1 MKGIILAGGTGSR
14 LFPLTSVTNKHLLP
28 IGKKPMVLHS
38 VNKLV
43 EVGITKIMV
52 VTGTEHAGGMMS
64 LLGSGNEYGCN
75 FTYAVQDQPNGIA
88 GALLLCEDFVGSD
101 DVIVILGDNI
111 FEDSLHSAV
120 NRFNFLKVEN
130 KKNIPLCLLALKQV
144 QDPERF
150 GVAEVRNNKI
160 VCIEEKP
167 ELPKS
172 NSCVTGVYVYD
183 KNVFTYIKDLS
194 VSERNEYEISEVNN
208 QYIKNGIAAHI
219 KLVGWWTDAGTHESY
234 FKANELVNER
244 KNARS

>member
-150 GVAEVRNNKI
+150 V
-160 VCIEEKP
+160 
-167 ELPKS
+167 
-172 NSCVTGVYVYD
+172 
-183 KNVFTYIKDLS
+183 
-194 VSERNEYEISEVNN
+194 
-208 QYIKNGIAAHI
+208 
-219 KLVGWWTDAGTHESY
+219 
-234 FKANELVNER
+234 
-244 KNARS
+244 